1 MHELGKT
8 APEPTG
14 AVQKH
19 IAKKSKVTQKRRQKM
34 NLVIRNIKLF
44 LKKRGLKQKTLAERA
59 GYTEQKFSRMM
70 TEHSPIMWED
80 ILNIANALDVA
91 PYELLKLT
99 VEEQK
104 TENVQKSKR
113 K

>member
-1 MHELGKT
+1 M
-8 APEPTG
+8 
-14 AVQKH
+14 
-19 IAKKSKVTQKRRQKM
+19 
-34 NLVIRNIKLF
+34 
-44 LKKRGLKQKTLAERA
+44 KQKTLAERV
-59 GYTEQKFSRMM
+59 GYTEQKFSRIT
-70 TEHSPIMWED
+70 TEHSPIMWKD
-80 ILNIANALDVA
+80 ILNIANALGVP